1 MQTLKFSPDE
11 EQQLMGQMWSRHLA
25 DDPES
30 FVFFAFPWGQENTPL
45 SKFKGPRAW
54 QRRVRRRP

>member
-30 FVFFAFPWGQENTPL
+30 CVFFAFPGGQENTPL
-45 SKFKGPRAW
+45 CTFK
-54 QRRVRRRP
+54 